1 MTKSAMNIFIRVIS
15 RRMEAGEDLEDI
27 LNSYPKLTEE
37 EKNEIR
43 ERVAN

>member
-1 MTKSAMNIFIRVIS
+1 MTKSAMNIFISVIS

-43 ERVAN
+43 ERLTN

>member
-1 MTKSAMNIFIRVIS
+1 MNIFIRVIS

-43 ERVAN
+43 ERLTN

>member
-1 MTKSAMNIFIRVIS
+1 MTKSAMNIFIRVIT
-15 RRMEAGEDLEDI
+15 RRMNAGEDLEDI

-43 ERVAN
+43 ERLAN

>member
-15 RRMEAGEDLEDI
+15 RRMKAGEDLEDI

-43 ERVAN
+43 ERLAN

>member
-43 ERVAN
+43 ERLTN

>member
-15 RRMEAGEDLEDI
+15 RRMNAGEDLEDI

-43 ERVAN
+43 ERLAN

>member
-15 RRMEAGEDLEDI
+15 RRIEAGEDLEDI

-43 ERVAN
+43 ERLAN

>member
-43 ERVAN
+43 EKLAN